1 MTWLGNA
8 KDKKM
13 IKIFIYLGLLLSS
26 NLLMA
31 KPLSQ
36 LDSANLAPCFN
47 IEQAERIGKQINK
60 LLQHEFCEENINPKK
75 FASISHNI
83 LPKIMTETFLGV
95 TPPENWQQLS
105 NDIIKNCITNKNLCK
120 KAARK
125 ELEECIKPK
134 IPLILIQFGPW
145 FAQNCPQL
153 NKSLIEQWPNK
164 QTILKKI
171 INENKSVE

>member
-1 MTWLGNA
+1 
-8 KDKKM
+8 
-13 IKIFIYLGLLLSS
+13 
-26 NLLMA
+26 MA

-36 LDSANLAPCFN
+36 LDSANLLPCFN

-105 NDIIKNCITNKNLCK
+105 DDIIKTASQKRIYAKKQLTKSWKNASNREFL
-120 KAARK
+120 
-125 ELEECIKPK
+125 
-134 IPLILIQFGPW
+134 
-145 FAQNCPQL
+145 
-153 NKSLIEQWPNK
+153 
-164 QTILKKI
+164 
-171 INENKSVE
+171 